1 MAAMSINRTYGKIAG
16 FWVITQKPL
25 IKTEIRHGLKMISTA
40 ILKAILPYVLF
51 IDMAAMMVGRQDHRT
66 YILKGTP

>member
-25 IKTEIRHGLKMISTA
+25 IKTEISTA
-40 ILKAILPYVLF
+40 ILK
-51 IDMAAMMVGRQDHRT
+51 
-66 YILKGTP
+66 

>member
-25 IKTEIRHGLKMISTA
+25 IKTEILMEKRA
-40 ILKAILPYVLF
+40 I
-51 IDMAAMMVGRQDHRT
+51 
-66 YILKGTP
+66 TPKWVIRFT